1 MYQCIVNQGS
11 IIGQLWPSDGHQMV
25 IRLIELLNLI
35 NQKVIR
41 WSSDDH
47 PMIIINPG
55 LTMHWYI
62 ENLLLVQE
70 TILPEVYVKGLI
82 FPWYRNP
89 F

>member
-1 MYQCIVNQGS
+1 MYQCIVNLGS
-11 IIGQLWPSDGHQMV
+11 IMAIRWSSDGHQMV

-35 NQKVIR
+35 NPMVIR

-62 ENLLLVQE
+62 ENPLLVQE
-70 TILPEVYVKGLI
+70 TILPEVYVKGVI